1 MTIRN
6 LDQMLEP
13 TSVTL
18 IGASEEPHTVGHT
31 IARNLIE
38 GGFSGPI
45 TFVNPK
51 RTTVL
56 GQPCYESIETLRE
69 PPCLAIVATPP
80 PTVPGIIA
88 ELGRKGTRAAVVIT
102 AGLGDNSM
110 RMLEAARPNLLRI
123 LGPNGLGLMLPPVG
137 LNGSFSHRAAIPG
150 DLAFLSQSGALLTAV
165 IDWATARSIG
175 FSHIVSLGDMADVD
189 FGDMLDYLSTDTRS
203 RAILLYMEAVTNAPK
218 FVSAAR
224 RAARIKPV
232 IVVKSGRHAAGAR
245 APLSHTGRL
254 AGSDAAFDAAFRRT
268 GLLRVKTLPDLYAAA
283 EVLAR
288 SPRLNGDRL
297 AIITNGGGAGVLA
310 ADELLDYQGTL
321 ATLTE
326 RTLVQLDEKLPK
338 IWSRSN
344 PVDIIGDAGPDR
356 YTAAV
361 SAVLEDPAVDAIL
374 VIQCPTAITSA
385 LDNARAVVE
394 VIERAR
400 LSKTHEKLVMTNW
413 LGETAARDARSLF
426 ASKSIPTFDTPSEA
440 IAGFAQLTRHA
451 RATRELIR
459 TPPAMRKGA
468 PHDWSNASRE
478 ISEALRTGQNVLS
491 AVAAKSLLAYYGVPI
506 AETHV
511 ATSPEHVEMCATKVL
526 AEGHAC
532 VVKILSAQISHKSDV
547 GGVRLGLETAK
558 AARQAATEM
567 LNRARSTFPSAV
579 IDGFMVEPMI
589 RRPHAQEV
597 IIGMTVDQTFGPM
610 MLFGAG
616 GVAVEVLGDRALAL
630 PPLDML
636 LARQLIEETRISH
649 LLAGYRD
656 RPPVDLEALAAA
668 LVNVSELIIRHP
680 EIRELDINPLLVDEH
695 GIIALDA
702 RMKIEDETH
711 SPRAPLA
718 IRPYPNRWEKR
729 LAIAALG
736 HIEIRPIKPEDEAAY
751 RDFISK
757 LSEDDIRLRF
767 FTPRRGMP
775 HHMLARYTQIDYAR
789 EMAFVAVNAREEL
802 LGVVRLTLDPDLIRG
817 EYGVIVRS
825 DLKGN
830 GLGWQLMQH
839 LIDYARSEQIKEI
852 TGLVLAENSS
862 MLQMARELGFSIK
875 SLDGD
880 ATVREVTLV
889 LA

>member
-6 LDQMLEP
+6 LDQMFEP
-13 TSVTL
+13 TSVAL
-18 IGASEEPHTVGHT
+18 IGASEEPHTVGYT

-38 GGFSGPI
+38 GGFSGSI
-45 TFVNPK
+45 AFVNPK

-56 GQPCYESIETLRE
+56 GQPCYESIESLHE

-80 PTVPGIIA
+80 PTVPGIIT

-102 AGLGDNSM
+102 AGLGDNTK

-123 LGPNGLGLMLPPVG
+123 LGPNCLGLMLPPIG

-165 IDWATARSIG
+165 IDWASARSIG

-189 FGDMLDYLSTDTRS
+189 FGDLLDYLSTDTRS
-203 RAILLYMEAVTNAPK
+203 RAILLYMEAVTNVPK

-245 APLSHTGRL
+245 AALSHTGRL

-268 GLLRVKTLPDLYAAA
+268 GLLRVKTLPDLFAAA

-288 SPRLNGDRL
+288 SPRLTGDRL

-326 RTLVQLDEKLPK
+326 RTLKQLDQKLPK

-361 SAVLEDPAVDAIL
+361 SAVLEDPAADAIL

-413 LGETAARDARSLF
+413 LGETAAEEARALF
-426 ASKSIPTFDTPSEA
+426 TSKGIPTFDTPSEA

-451 RATRELIR
+451 RATRELTR

-468 PHDWSNASRE
+468 PHDWSSASQE
-478 ISEALRTGQNVLS
+478 INEAIRSGQKLLS

-506 AETHV
+506 AEAHV
-511 ATSPEHVEMCATKVL
+511 ATNPEHVEMCATKVL

-610 MLFGAG
+610 MMFGAG

-636 LARQLIEETRISH
+636 LARQLIEETRISR

-656 RPPVDLEALAAA
+656 RPPADLDALAAA
-668 LVNVSELIIRHP
+668 VVNVSELIIRHP
-680 EIRELDINPLLVDEH
+680 EIRELDINPLLIDEN

-702 RMKIEDETH
+702 RMKIEDETL

-718 IRPYPNRWEKR
+718 IRPYPNHWEKR
-729 LAIAALG
+729 LLIPALG
-736 HIEIRPIKPEDEAAY
+736 NIEIRPIKPDDEASY
-751 RDFISK
+751 RGFMAK
-757 LSEDDIRLRF
+757 LSQDDIRLRF
-767 FTPRRGMP
+767 FTPRRNMP

-789 EMAFVAVNAREEL
+789 EMAFVAMNDADEL

-830 GLGWQLMQH
+830 GLGWQLMHH
-839 LIDYARSEQIKEI
+839 LIDYARAEKIKEV
-852 TGLVLAENSS
+852 TGLVLAENNS
-862 MLQMARELGFSIK
+862 MLKMARELGFAIK
-875 SLDGD
+875 TLEDD
-880 ATVREVTLV
+880 TTVREVTLV
-889 LA
+889 LS